1 MKASEIRKMSA
12 TELDTKLH
20 DLKDELFKLR
30 FQQAINQLDNPM
42 RINAVKKDIAR
53 IKTVSVIS
61 SSTALSRNER
71 EVNCY
76 ERKKPQKDARRRCQQ
91 RQDGQDRRCYC

>member
-53 IKTVSVIS
+53 IKTV
-61 SSTALSRNER
+61 
-71 EVNCY
+71 
-76 ERKKPQKDARRRCQQ
+76 Q
-91 RQDGQDRRCYC
+91 RDIELHGAES